1 MPGFL
6 DMFNGNDP
14 QQQGLLAAAAAI
26 LNASGP
32 STTPRSFGQ
41 VMGQGLLGF
50 QQGQSQAQEQALRG
64 MQMQKAGLEL
74 KQMQGSV
81 DRMNRIRDRLAGAA
95 NPATQTG
102 ASADLPASPTNFMP
116 GGDNS
121 PRIGGPAWMQAFQT
135 QQQSTPRPAPA
146 APSTPVRG
154 ATSATQQL
162 VERLTHAAGV
172 YSDEGDVEGAN
183 KLLEQ
188 AAKFMPEVHKIEV
201 AMYGGKPVNVITFKD
216 GTQKVSEFGATPNIH
231 FADDGAN
238 TAIPVDGYTGG
249 LLGQGIRKKQSPD
262 SIAAD
267 QRAAADRA
275 AAGEDAVMDPLAIR
289 MTAQQYLAGD
299 TSALQNFGRGAQGA
313 KNLNAVRLEISRL
326 ANAQGLN
333 GADIAAKV
341 AEFGGIKAGQ
351 RTAGTRSANI
361 EIAANE
367 AAQLA
372 PLAIAASR
380 NVARS
385 GFLPFGKAQ
394 IMFDSNTNDPNLRQF
409 AMANT
414 ALANAYGQV
423 MSRGGVASVSDKEH
437 AKELLSTA
445 FDQRSYEAAVQ
456 QLQAEIRAAQKAPR
470 EVRKDLSGE
479 VSGRGNAHAAPAAPG
494 SNNGWSITKVE

>member
-1 MPGFL
+1 
-6 DMFNGNDP
+6 
-14 QQQGLLAAAAAI
+14 
-26 LNASGP
+26 
-32 STTPRSFGQ
+32 
-41 VMGQGLLGF
+41 
-50 QQGQSQAQEQALRG
+50 
-64 MQMQKAGLEL
+64 
-74 KQMQGSV
+74 
-81 DRMNRIRDRLAGAA
+81 
-95 NPATQTG
+95 
-102 ASADLPASPTNFMP
+102 
-116 GGDNS
+116 
-121 PRIGGPAWMQAFQT
+121 
-135 QQQSTPRPAPA
+135 
-146 APSTPVRG
+146 
-154 ATSATQQL
+154 
-162 VERLTHAAGV
+162 
-172 YSDEGDVEGAN
+172 
-183 KLLEQ
+183 
-188 AAKFMPEVHKIEV
+188 
-201 AMYGGKPVNVITFKD
+201 
-216 GTQKVSEFGATPNIH
+216 
-231 FADDGAN
+231 
-238 TAIPVDGYTGG
+238 
-249 LLGQGIRKKQSPD
+249 
-262 SIAAD
+262 
-267 QRAAADRA
+267 
-275 AAGEDAVMDPLAIR
+275 MDPLAIR